1 MKIAND
7 EQQKILDIIR
17 TKIEKGLTLP
27 NENDRVRFCDLD
39 NIADVGLEK
48 ISRALRQFDSNI
60 SIVTVMGMLK
70 AGKSTFVNLLARHKN
85 ASPVGYGKDTTLRPA
100 LICMAKPGEDVKKGK
115 IIVYETPSEENDEAY
130 GKRMDD
136 ILDELRGIAEPGK
149 KLPTEEFELT
159 QENLEAVLC
168 SEAGSDNALRK
179 EPMLVVVKIPYNK
192 EVTLLKDGNCL
203 LDMPGLDS
211 ATAEVSLDSDKYNKL
226 IEQCDMVLCLQ
237 SSVAPL
243 NEKAVEC
250 FKKVTRYRS
259 NATVWGI
266 QNTMLNKPWMD
277 GKVIKEEQIE
287 QRKNVWKLM
296 EKMQKNPSLSVV
308 NLGLAYAGWLLDPD
322 KLRMGEEMP
331 GLDLQDSPI
340 NINPEELQRVSK
352 FSEVEGQII
361 RALTS
366 GGQPVRMTYCKE
378 ILTQQLAETAK
389 KLGEH
394 KEKLEADM
402 SELQKETEKQKK
414 ICNNWDHALKNL
426 RAGIKKSTVIYETEK
441 LEKEMLAVF
450 DAEKANLELED
461 KKNCKGSIVDGCLA
475 KASETCFGKA
485 NNFLKTFCLGRVQIG
500 GKDEEQSRAM
510 SDVCP
515 GVVNNAVDQN
525 WAECEGTES
534 GDLASKPSCPSISPD
549 LPWRYSES
557 VRKKVSAD
565 KTYEISSWHNRI
577 WEPRFKFREK
587 EWDTS
592 VDHIITGYITQVKD
606 ILDSQFDDWADGIVR
621 QAAQDTMR
629 GYLDS
634 KKAKI
639 AADSEKIAQIRE
651 ELKLISGM
659 QDVIKE
665 CQQYSK
671 RIR

>member
-7 EQQKILDIIR
+7 EQQNHLDLIR
-17 TKIEKGLTLP
+17 TKIAEGLTLP
-27 NENDRVRFCDLD
+27 NEQDKAKYGELGY
-39 NIADVGLEK
+39 IASEGSKK
-48 ISRALRQFDSNI
+48 ILRALRQFDSDI

-70 AGKSTFVNLLARHKN
+70 AGKSTFVNLLARHPN
-85 ASPVGYGKDTTLRPA
+85 ASPMGYGKDTTLRPA
-100 LICMAKPGEDVKKGK
+100 LICMAKPEEDVKDGK
-115 IIVYETPSEENDEAY
+115 IIVYEAPSEEGNEAFD
-130 GKRMDD
+130 KRLDD

-149 KLPTEEFELT
+149 KLPTEELALT
-159 QENLEAVLC
+159 QKNLGRVLC
-168 SEAGSDNALRK
+168 SEAGTENVLRK
-179 EPMLVVVKIPYNK
+179 EPALVVVKIPYNE

-211 ATAEVSLDSDKYNKL
+211 ATAEVSISPGKYNKL
-226 IEQCDMVLCLQ
+226 TKQCDLVLFLQ

-243 NEKAVEC
+243 NEKAVDS
-250 FKKVTRYRS
+250 FKEVTHYRS

-266 QNTMLNKPWMD
+266 QNTMLNKPWMKGD
-277 GKVIKEEQIE
+277 IIKEEQTE
-287 QRKNVWKLM
+287 QLRNARKLM

-308 NLGLAYAGWLLDPD
+308 NLGLAYAGYLQDES
-322 KLRMGEEMP
+322 KLRLGADMP

-340 NINPEELQRVSK
+340 NIKPKELQDASK

-361 RALTS
+361 NSLTKSGQFVRLTS
-366 GGQPVRMTYCKE
+366 CTE
-378 ILTQQLAETAK
+378 TLDAQLSETAK
-389 KLGEH
+389 KIGEH

-414 ICNNWDHALKNL
+414 IRNNWDHALKNL
-426 RAGIKKSTVIYETEK
+426 RAGIKKSTVIYKTDK

-450 DAEKANLELED
+450 DAEKASHLELED
-461 KKNCKGSIVDGCLA
+461 EKKCKGSIVDGCLA

-485 NNFLKTFCLGRVQIG
+485 NNFLKTFCLGRVQILDG
-500 GKDEEQSRAM
+500 EQPRAM

-515 GVVNNAVDQN
+515 GVVNNAVAKN
-525 WAECEGTES
+525 WPECEETES
-534 GDLASKPSCPSISPD
+534 GDLTSKPSCSPISPD
-549 LPWRYSES
+549 LPWRYSED

-565 KTYEISSWHNRI
+565 KTYEISSWRS
-577 WEPRFKFREK
+577 WLREPRIVFREK

-592 VDHIITGYITQVKD
+592 VEHIITGYITQVKD

-621 QAAQDTMR
+621 KAAQDTMR